1 MLRHSDG
8 GGGGGVVG
16 SETTGSLVCPGQP
29 AGARDRREEERGEG
43 RGEVC
48 QQCAMTA
55 GWLDSSQQVGP
66 ARSQHGAG

>member
-43 RGEVC
+43 RSV
-48 QQCAMTA
+48 
-55 GWLDSSQQVGP
+55 SSVP
-66 ARSQHGAG
+66 